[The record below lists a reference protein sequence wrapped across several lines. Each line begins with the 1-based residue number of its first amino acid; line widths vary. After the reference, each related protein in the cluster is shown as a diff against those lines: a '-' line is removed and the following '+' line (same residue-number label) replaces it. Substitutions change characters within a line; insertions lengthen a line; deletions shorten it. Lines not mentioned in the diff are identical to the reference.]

1 CRPPDL
7 GRFQAQR
14 TADEPDAPVAQ
25 GHQVLHGLV
34 YPHRVVHDD
43 VADVLSGRPYVQEH
57 HRHLSVRQLLDQV
70 VVHLRGHYG
79 NPVDLALQHAP
90 DADGHARRI
99 VIGGTHQDVVAML
112 RGNVFQT
119 RWAVSAS
126 TRDGL
131 LMVRDTVDVDTRA
144 RRATSWMVRLSGRRC
159 EGSVTGLTARLY
171 LGCRPQ
177 SRGEMK
183 FCEQYIEKPL
193 TPSCDLA

>member
-1 CRPPDL
+1 MSETIRPTIRLRPATR
-7 GRFQAQR
+7 GR
-14 TADEPDAPVAQ
+14 
-25 GHQVLHGLV
+25 G
-34 YPHRVVHDD
+34 RVWGWYFNSSM
-43 VADVLSGRPYVQEH
+43 A
-57 HRHLSVRQLLDQV
+57 
-70 VVHLRGHYG
+70 
-79 NPVDLALQHAP
+79 
-90 DADGHARRI
+90 
-99 VIGGTHQDVVAML
+99 
-112 RGNVFQT
+112 FQT

>member
-1 CRPPDL
+1 M
-7 GRFQAQR
+7 A
-14 TADEPDAPVAQ
+14 
-25 GHQVLHGLV
+25 
-34 YPHRVVHDD
+34 
-43 VADVLSGRPYVQEH
+43 
-57 HRHLSVRQLLDQV
+57 
-70 VVHLRGHYG
+70 
-79 NPVDLALQHAP
+79 
-90 DADGHARRI
+90 
-99 VIGGTHQDVVAML
+99 
-112 RGNVFQT
+112 FQT

-193 TPSCDLA
+193 TPSCDLAKLLTTLPFASALC